1 MTLHRRDFITGVA
14 GAVGVLS
21 VRSLA
26 GAAEPTGAPRFM
38 YVGSFTSPE
47 RGHGEGIGVYAR
59 QSGKWNRIQLV
70 KDLENP
76 SYLIL
81 DRAKTFLYCV
91 HSDGDRVSAYR
102 VDPGNGQLALLSHQA
117 TGGSNGVHLSIDA
130 TGKFLVLAN
139 YASGTVAVLPIN
151 NDGSLATRTD
161 LASLSGEP
169 GTHKVEQT
177 SSHPH
182 DCPFD
187 PTQKF
192 VVVPDKGLD
201 RVFVFRFDGSRGK
214 LVPAATPSIAA
225 RPGAGPRHVAFHPR
239 APFAYIINELDS
251 TMTTYQFDSATGSLK
266 AIQRVSTVPESF
278 TDYNTAAEVAVSR
291 SGRFVYGSNR
301 GHDSIVIFR
310 VDPAK
315 GTLRAIDWQPTQ
327 GGTPRYF
334 GFDTG
339 EDFLYAANQTGDN
352 IVIFLVNKVTG
363 RLTATGEIIKAGAPC
378 TIAFK

>member
-14 GAVGVLS
+14 GATGVLAIT
-21 VRSLA
+21 SLRV
-26 GAAEPTGAPRFM
+26 AAQTTGAPRLM

-59 QSGKWNRIQLV
+59 QAAKWNRIQLV

-81 DRAKTFLYCV
+81 DRTKTFLYCV

-102 VDPGNGQLALLSHQA
+102 VGENGQLSLVGHQA

-130 TGKFLVLAN
+130 TDKFLVLAN

-151 NDGSLATRTD
+151 SDGSLAQRTD
-161 LASLSGEP
+161 LAALP
-169 GTHKVEQT
+169 GTPGPHKVEQT
-177 SSHPH
+177 GSHPH
-182 DCPFD
+182 HCPFD
-187 PTQKF
+187 PGKKF

-201 RVFVFRFDGSRGK
+201 RIFVFRFDASRGR
-214 LVPAATPSIAA
+214 LIPADVPSIAA
-225 RPGAGPRHVAFHPR
+225 RPGAGPRHVGFHPT
-239 APFAYIINELDS
+239 APFAYVINELDS
-251 TMTTYQFDSATGSLK
+251 TMTTYRFDGAAGGLK
-266 AIQRVSTVPESF
+266 PIQRVSTVPESF
-278 TDYNTAAEVAVSR
+278 TDYNTGAEVAVSR

-301 GHDSIVIFR
+301 GHDSIVTFS

-327 GGTPRYF
+327 GGMPRYF
-334 GFDTG
+334 GLDPT
-339 EDFLYAANQTGDN
+339 EDFMYVANQMGDN
-352 IVIFLVNKVTG
+352 VVVFHVNKVTG
-363 RLTATGEIIKAGAPC
+363 RLTATGEIIKFGAPC